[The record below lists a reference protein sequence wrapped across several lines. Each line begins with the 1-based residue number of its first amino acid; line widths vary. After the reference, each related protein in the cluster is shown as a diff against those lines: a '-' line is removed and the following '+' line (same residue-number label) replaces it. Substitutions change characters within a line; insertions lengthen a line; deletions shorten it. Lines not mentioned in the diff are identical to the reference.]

1 MPPAESSLLDLR
13 ELRSHDL
20 APVLESQV
28 AHWRDRFAWDC
39 RSGVQAIHR
48 MLDKRLLHGRALVR
62 AGRPEGYSYF
72 VPEGNT
78 AIVGDLFLRGAT
90 DSGHRE
96 KLLLE
101 GTLNAAALHQGIER
115 VEGQL
120 LCLHQLP
127 SLRPAARGTLSAFP
141 RALMV
146 RRGPGKVP
154 PPCPQGGMRY
164 SYWSDSLLQEASE
177 LIAATYR
184 GHVDSR
190 ISLLYGSVPGARRFL
205 LQTTQQSSSGQFFAP
220 AGIAAREAGASA
232 LRGLCLGSIVGRGVG
247 HITQLCV
254 VPEAR
259 RRGVG
264 SELLRRS
271 LSAFSQ
277 AGCETVSLTVTA
289 SNVSAVELY
298 TDYGFGTVATFPA
311 FVWQRA

>member
-1 MPPAESSLLDLR
+1 MRPAETRLLDLR
-13 ELRSHDL
+13 ELRAQDL

-28 AHWRDRFAWDC
+28 VHWRDRFAWDC
-39 RSGVQAIHR
+39 RAGVQTIHR
-48 MLDKRLLHGRALVR
+48 MLEKRLLHGRALVR

-72 VPEGNT
+72 VPEGGT
-78 AIVGDLFLRGAT
+78 AIVGDLFLRQAT
-90 DSGHRE
+90 ESGQQE

-101 GTLNAAALHQGIER
+101 STLNAAALHRGIDR

-120 LCLHQLP
+120 LYLKQLP
-127 SLRPAARGTLSAFP
+127 SLQPALGGTLSAYP
-141 RALMV
+141 RVLML
-146 RRGPGKVP
+146 RRGPTGSRP
-154 PPCPQGGMRY
+154 MGRANGMRY
-164 SYWSDSLLQEASE
+164 SPWSDSLLHEASE

-205 LQTTQQSSSGQFFAP
+205 VQTTQHSASGQFFAP
-220 AGIAAREAGASA
+220 AGFVAREAGKPA

-254 VPEAR
+254 DPAAR

-264 SELLRRS
+264 SELLQRS
-271 LSAFSQ
+271 LSAFRQ
-277 AGCETVSLTVTA
+277 AGCGTVSLTVTA
-289 SNVSAVELY
+289 SNSSAVELY
-298 TDYGFGTVATFPA
+298 GQHGFRTVSTFPA